1 MESSDE
7 PYSVVSNRLFFRL
20 FQSANLL
27 HKKGTA
33 ALDDFG
39 VTTQQWS
46 VLGVFHRNQV
56 IEEGGISVGELTEY
70 LLVSR
75 QSLTGTLDLMLRKK
89 YIKKVANPKDKRS
102 KLIQITP
109 KGRTLWNNLQSPI
122 TDFYQGALEGV
133 PLDDQTSFLHYL
145 NKVIKNM
152 EAM

>member
-1 MESSDE
+1 MEVSNE
-7 PYSVVSNRLFFRL
+7 AYSEVSNRLFFRL

-33 ALDDFG
+33 AVEEYG

-46 VLGVFHRNQV
+46 VLGVFYRNQV
-56 IEEGGISVGELTEY
+56 IEEGGISVGDLSEH

-75 QSLTGTLDLMLRKK
+75 QSLTGTLDLMLNKK
-89 YIKKVANPKDKRS
+89 YIKKVTNPRDKRS

-109 KGRTLWNNLQSPI
+109 KGRTLWSNLQLPI
-122 TDFYQGALEGV
+122 TEFYQSALEGISF
-133 PLDDQTSFLHYL
+133 DDQTSILHYL
-145 NKVIKNM
+145 NKIISNM